1 MEPTISEII
10 FLAVLAVI
18 GWGFILFAVTRPSD
32 RINITEDKIRRWER
46 EERKWR

>member
-10 FLAVLAVI
+10 FLAALAII
-18 GWGFILFAVTRPSD
+18 GWGFIIFAVTRPSD
-32 RINITEDKIRRWER
+32 RIDVTEDKIRRWER

>member
-10 FLAVLAVI
+10 FLAMLAII
-18 GWGFILFAVTRPSD
+18 GWGFIIFAVTRPSD
-32 RINITEDKIRRWER
+32 RINVTEDKIRRWER

>member
-10 FLAVLAVI
+10 FLAVLAII
-18 GWGFILFAVTRPSD
+18 GWGFIIFAVTRPSD
-32 RINITEDKIRRWER
+32 HIDITESKRRDWER

>member
-10 FLAVLAVI
+10 FLAVLAII
-18 GWGFILFAVTRPSD
+18 GWGFIIFAVTRPSD
-32 RINITEDKIRRWER
+32 RIDVTEDKIRRWER

>member
-10 FLAVLAVI
+10 FFAVLAII
-18 GWGFILFAVTRPSD
+18 GWGFIIFAVTRPSD
-32 RINITEDKIRRWER
+32 RINVTEDKIRRWER

>member
-10 FLAVLAVI
+10 FLAVLAII
-18 GWGFILFAVTRPSD
+18 GWGFIIFAVTRPSD
-32 RINITEDKIRRWER
+32 RINVSDRKLKEWER

>member
-10 FLAVLAVI
+10 FLAVLAI
-18 GWGFILFAVTRPSD
+18 ISWGFIIFAVTRPSD
-32 RINITEDKIRRWER
+32 RIDVTEDKIRRWER

>member
-10 FLAVLAVI
+10 FLAVLTII
-18 GWGFILFAVTRPSD
+18 GWGFILFVVTRPSD
-32 RINITEDKIRRWER
+32 RIDITWGKRRDWER